1 MIEAIKTIKNAP
13 MKQNLADIFK
23 SAFYLV
29 ASLVA
34 FTIKL
39 TIAIIA
45 SVYTA
50 GKVLAT
56 SFSK

>member
-1 MIEAIKTIKNAP
+1 MKQIKNAP
-13 MKQNLADIFK
+13 MNQNLADIFK

-34 FTIKL
+34 FAIKL

>member
-1 MIEAIKTIKNAP
+1 MKQIKNAP
-13 MKQNLADIFK
+13 MKQNLADIFR

-29 ASLVA
+29 ASTIA

-50 GKVLAT
+50 GKVLVT

>member
-1 MIEAIKTIKNAP
+1 MKNIKNAP

-23 SAFYLV
+23 SALYLV
-29 ASLVA
+29 ASTVA
-34 FTIKL
+34 FAIKL

-50 GKVLAT
+50 GKVLVT